1 MRRAIIVGAT
11 SGLGLEVAKILLGD
25 GWRIG
30 VAARRLGLLEQLRAA
45 CPDRVEVAEIDVT
58 APDAAE
64 RLDGLVDRVGGM
76 DLYFHASGI
85 GWQNPALDPAKELA
99 TVDTNALGFARMT
112 GEAFR
117 LMAGGGGGQIAVIS
131 SIAGT
136 KGLGA
141 APAYSATKAFQNAY
155 LQALEQLA
163 HIRSLPIAFTDI
175 RPGFVATALLGDNP
189 RYPMLMQAA
198 DVARAI
204 VHAVYA
210 RRHVVVIDWRWGVL
224 TTLWRLIPNCVWRRL
239 RVGG

>member
-11 SGLGLEVAKILLGD
+11 SGLGLEVAKMLLGD

-64 RLDGLVDRVGGM
+64 RLDRLVDRVGGM

-85 GWQNPALDPAKELA
+85 GWQNQSLDPAKELA

-117 LMAGGGGGQIAVIS
+117 LMACGCGGQIAVIS

-175 RPGFVATALLGDNP
+175 RPGFHAGCRRGACDSPRGLCPPSCRCGRLALGRAHHAL
-189 RYPMLMQAA
+189 AA
-198 DVARAI
+198 
-204 VHAVYA
+204 HPK
-210 RRHVVVIDWRWGVL
+210 L
-224 TTLWRLIPNCVWRRL
+224 RLAAA
-239 RVGG
+239 

>member
-117 LMAGGGGGQIAVIS
+117 LMAGGGGGLLPEA
-131 SIAGT
+131 AAAPEP
-136 KGLGA
+136 GA
-141 APAYSATKAFQNAY
+141 AAGRGSEAAGPPA
-155 LQALEQLA
+155 
-163 HIRSLPIAFTDI
+163 
-175 RPGFVATALLGDNP
+175 
-189 RYPMLMQAA
+189 
-198 DVARAI
+198 
-204 VHAVYA
+204 
-210 RRHVVVIDWRWGVL
+210 
-224 TTLWRLIPNCVWRRL
+224 
-239 RVGG
+239 VGGPSRGPAAGLPFR